1 MKRHGIGFAM
11 LGAFLGFMIQAN
23 LAFAQPPLGTPPTLP
38 KLTAEWWQWALSI
51 PTSVNPL
58 QDTTGG
64 DCMVGQRDVVWF
76 LAGTFS
82 STSASRNCSVPGDAT
97 LFFPIANSVNIN
109 TPNICGQGGPL
120 SVAALRM
127 ASKMTIDGVNI
138 ISVTV
143 DGMDVKS
150 QVQRIRSEVF
160 EVALPPDNLF
170 NAPCAAFPPPGYAPA
185 GIYSPAVDDG
195 YYLLLQPLAPGR
207 IHAIQFTVVAGGA
220 VVQDITY
227 NVTVVPVILQ

>member
-1 MKRHGIGFAM
+1 MRRHGIGFAM

-58 QDTTGG
+58 QDMTGG

-76 LAGTFS
+76 LAGTFLS
-82 STSASRNCSVPGDAT
+82 SMPASRNCSVPGNAT
-97 LFFPIANSVNIN
+97 LFFSIANFVNIN
-109 TPNICGQGGPL
+109 TPNICGQDGSF
-120 SVAALRM
+120 SVAELRM
-127 ASKMTIDGVNI
+127 VAKMNIDGLNI
-138 ISVTV
+138 MSVTV
-143 DGMDVKS
+143 DGKDVKS

-170 NAPCAAFPPPGYAPA
+170 TAPCKPLPVPA

-195 YYLLLQPLAPGR
+195 YYLLLQPLAPGS
-207 IHAIQFTVVAGGA
+207 IHTIHFTVVAGGA